1 MGTRAAFVLA
11 FAQRPGEVTFTTAMR
26 GTGGH
31 EVDLLTQG
39 ILWVDRDNFQILRT
53 RSDLIA
59 PNQEIRLDHLTTDVK
74 FGQVQLQDI
83 PTPLWLPN
91 DVDVFI
97 EIGNEKYRN
106 LHHYT
111 NYRRYQVAV
120 KIGNEQ

>member
-1 MGTRAAFVLA
+1 MRSSWHLPSDLVKSRSQQPWGELGKTRWTCWHKDFC
-11 FAQRPGEVTFTTAMR
+11 G
-26 GTGGH
+26 
-31 EVDLLTQG
+31 D
-39 ILWVDRDNFQILRT
+39 DKDNFQILRT

-59 PNQEIRLDHLTTDVK
+59 PNQEIRLDQLTTDVK

-111 NYRRYQVAV
+111 NYRAT
-120 KIGNEQ
+120 K

>member
-1 MGTRAAFVLA
+1 
-11 FAQRPGEVTFTTAMR
+11 
-26 GTGGH
+26 
-31 EVDLLTQG
+31 
-39 ILWVDRDNFQILRT
+39 
-53 RSDLIA
+53 
-59 PNQEIRLDHLTTDVK
+59 LDQLTTDVK

-111 NYRRYQVAV
+111 NYRAT
-120 KIGNEQ
+120 K